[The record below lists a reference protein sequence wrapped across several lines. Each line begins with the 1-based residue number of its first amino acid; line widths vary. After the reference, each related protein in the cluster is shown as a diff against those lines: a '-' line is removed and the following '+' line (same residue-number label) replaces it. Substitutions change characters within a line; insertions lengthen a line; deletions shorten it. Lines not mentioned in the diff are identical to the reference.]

1 MDQLSAMRIFVKV
14 AETGG
19 FSLAARELKLP
30 LSTVS
35 RRVSELEEHLGAQLL
50 TRTTRRL
57 SLTESGQRY
66 LEASN
71 RILEDLQEAEL
82 LASDEFK
89 KPKGTLSITAPVFFG
104 RLHILPVV
112 HEFLN
117 AYPDVKIK
125 LSFADHV
132 VDLLEQHIDLG
143 VRVGQLGDSTMMA
156 KPMGS
161 VKRIIC
167 ASPEYLEKRGAPKTP
182 DDLVN
187 HDCVSIL
194 NNVSLQGWRF
204 SKAGKNRYY
213 PINSRLHVTS
223 TEAAVDSA
231 VNHMG
236 LAQVLSYQAA
246 SQIRAGKLRL
256 VLNDYISS
264 ESPVSFVYPQG
275 RMVPVKLRSF
285 IDFASPII
293 SKRLKQVAEDC
304 GLI

>member
-1 MDQLSAMRIFVKV
+1 VDGKDEQGCVQGTFLSDNYINIRCNNLYGV
-14 AETGG
+14 
-19 FSLAARELKLP
+19 
-30 LSTVS
+30 
-35 RRVSELEEHLGAQLL
+35 
-50 TRTTRRL
+50 
-57 SLTESGQRY
+57 
-66 LEASN
+66 
-71 RILEDLQEAEL
+71 
-82 LASDEFK
+82 FK
-89 KPKGTLSITAPVFFG
+89 
-104 RLHILPVV
+104 H
-112 HEFLN
+112 
-117 AYPDVKIK
+117 
-125 LSFADHV
+125 
-132 VDLLEQHIDLG
+132 
-143 VRVGQLGDSTMMA
+143 
-156 KPMGS
+156 
-161 VKRIIC
+161 
-167 ASPEYLEKRGAPKTP
+167 
-182 DDLVN
+182 
-187 HDCVSIL
+187 
-194 NNVSLQGWRF
+194 VSLQGWRF